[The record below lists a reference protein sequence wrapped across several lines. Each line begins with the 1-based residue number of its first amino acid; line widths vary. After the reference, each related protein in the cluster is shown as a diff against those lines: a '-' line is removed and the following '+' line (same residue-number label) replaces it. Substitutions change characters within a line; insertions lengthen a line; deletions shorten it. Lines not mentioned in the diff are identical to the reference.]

1 MVKKYK
7 MLQISEETHSMLKEW
22 CERND
27 KKMSKA
33 VERWI
38 EEKTKPTQSNEKNIL
53 RVQNNR

>member
-7 MLQISEETHSMLKEW
+7 MIQISEETHDLLKEW
-22 CERND
+22 CEKND
-27 KKMSKA
+27 KKMSKV

-38 EEKTKPTQSNEKNIL
+38 EENTNAKQINEKNIL